1 MYKTSVMRVL
11 SRCFAQQTYYFFD
24 VFIAVAVAVAKAQC
38 HAYFSTK
45 LRPGGPKKFLLETA
59 PPLSKG
65 LDDRSSLISRLDPA
79 LRHA

>member
-59 PPLSKG
+59 PLYLRVWMTAPPLSQG
-65 LDDRSSLISRLDPA
+65 WIL
-79 LRHA
+79 H

>member
-24 VFIAVAVAVAKAQC
+24 DFIAVAVAVAKAQC

-59 PPLSKG
+59 PLYLRVWMTAPPLSQG
-65 LDDRSSLISRLDPA
+65 WI
-79 LRHA
+79 RH